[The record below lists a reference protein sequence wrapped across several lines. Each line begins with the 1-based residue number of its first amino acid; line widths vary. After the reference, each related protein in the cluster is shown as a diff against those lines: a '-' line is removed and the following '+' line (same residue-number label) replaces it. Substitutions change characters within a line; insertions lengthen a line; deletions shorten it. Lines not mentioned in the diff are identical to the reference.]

1 MTLLTT
7 RYGGSETF
15 DYTDLA
21 ETLPEHGNVTIKA
34 DLVELWRRIAF
45 SVAIHNTDDHLRNHG
60 FLRGKAGWGL
70 SPLFD
75 VNPNPDISVKRE
87 TTIGFADERQDE
99 IGGLMDSAP
108 VSGLDANQA
117 EKILTEVFT
126 ATDDWRRV
134 AKANGIAERETVHME
149 DAFEGL
155 RNEVG

>member
-1 MTLLTT
+1 
-7 RYGGSETF
+7 
-15 DYTDLA
+15 
-21 ETLPEHGNVTIKA
+21 
-34 DLVELWRRIAF
+34 
-45 SVAIHNTDDHLRNHG
+45 
-60 FLRGKAGWGL
+60 
-70 SPLFD
+70 
-75 VNPNPDISVKRE
+75 
-87 TTIGFADERQDE
+87 
-99 IGGLMDSAP
+99 MDSAP